1 MLGQTGQG
9 VLLNRPKE
17 AYKNSSYDGY
27 KTHIDYAHALLKYG
41 FGYGDDCLKRNVYN
55 DQINI
60 ARCLNI
66 TIDSFKLFK
75 ELYDKATAAHSTISS
90 YAEKIRSSS

>member
-17 AYKNSSYDGY
+17 AYNNSTYEGY
-27 KTHIDYAHALLKYG
+27 KTQIDYAHALLKYG
-41 FGYGDDCLKRNVYN
+41 FGYGPDCLKRNVYN

-66 TIDSFKLFK
+66 TPNDFKLFK
-75 ELYDKATAAHSTISS
+75 DLYDKANSAYTTISEYS
-90 YAEKIRSSS
+90 DKIRDTS

>member
-66 TIDSFKLFK
+66 TIDNFKLFK